1 MAYNE
6 LTDSEQ
12 KHINEL
18 ATEAEAKRGA
28 GRPSV
33 DNETILNELLAK
45 PESRKKLKDQF
56 QYLAN
61 QKRAVNAKND
71 ALKDDYKAT
80 KEVFGLS
87 SGFISKTVDALV
99 KDDVNKKMNE
109 ASQLSDLLSIFRTDE
124 DEESYDDEDFDD
136 DN

>member
-1 MAYNE
+1 MAYNN

-18 ATEAEAKRGA
+18 ATEAESKRSGA

-33 DNETILNELLAK
+33 DNESILNELLAK
-45 PESRKKLKDQF
+45 PESRKKLKEQF
-56 QYLAN
+56 KYLAD
-61 QKRAVNAKND
+61 QKRGVNAKND
-71 ALKDDYKAT
+71 AFKDDVKAT

-87 SGFISKTVDALV
+87 SGFISKTIDALV

-109 ASQLSDLLSIFRTDE
+109 ASQLSDLLSIFREEGDE
-124 DEESYDDEDFDD
+124 DGEDFDD
-136 DN
+136 ED